1 MGLWLQHFSA
11 ILFRPSPPLPSELTL
26 WSDSACVFNFHCRVR
41 GWQREAQN
49 WFSPLSVT
57 EPATTSAFV
66 FCSLRP
72 HLYSAWLQ
80 SRRQHRRSYSTAY
93 SPIYTVS
100 GYRAGDNI
108 GVRILQLTPSSVQ
121 CVVAL

>member
-1 MGLWLQHFSA
+1 MGVSKG
-11 ILFRPSPPLPSELTL
+11 PPLPSELTL

-80 SRRQHRRSYSTAY
+80 SRRQHLRSYSTAY

-100 GYRAGDNI
+100 GRVVVVVVVVVI
-108 GVRILQLTPSSVQ
+108 VVV
-121 CVVAL
+121 VVAVVVVVVVVVVAAVAVVV